1 MSLQT
6 SSFNLSGVLS
16 PPSGSVLSGQCS
28 LWSLWGQGCG
38 STSSPTTFSL
48 YEYFY
53 SVRARWRSPR
63 TLALMTLVFSPYFLL
78 LFRYSGPPSGSS
90 AFAGQG
96 SLRSPTTFYSN
107 DDLEFGSSVLQSSCT
122 RPPSGH
128 ERILLGPGSLR
139 SPITFY
145 SYEYFLGL
153 VGSLRSPI
161 TYYSYDSSC
170 GLVCP
175 THECYRCS
183 VRVGIVKNKLNR

>member
-6 SSFNLSGVLS
+6 SSFNSSGILF

-28 LWSLWGQGCG
+28 LWSLWGHGCG

-63 TLALMTLVFSPYFLL
+63 TLALMTLVFSPSYLL
-78 LFRYSGPPSGSS
+78 LLRYSGPPSGVECFYRSRLTP
-90 AFAGQG
+90 FAHN
-96 SLRSPTTFYSN
+96 LFSN

-128 ERILLGPGSLR
+128 ERISFRSWLASLAYN
-139 SPITFY
+139 PI
-145 SYEYFLGL
+145 SYEIF
-153 VGSLRSPI
+153 
-161 TYYSYDSSC
+161 
-170 GLVCP
+170 
-175 THECYRCS
+175 
-183 VRVGIVKNKLNR
+183 

>member
-28 LWSLWGQGCG
+28 LWSLWGHGCG

-96 SLRSPTTFYSN
+96 SLRSPTTFFLMMIWS
-107 DDLEFGSSVLQSSCT
+107 
-122 RPPSGH
+122 
-128 ERILLGPGSLR
+128 
-139 SPITFY
+139 
-145 SYEYFLGL
+145 LGL
-153 VGSLRSPI
+153 L
-161 TYYSYDSSC
+161 YYSHHAPVPLRGTSAFFQV
-170 GLVCP
+170 LA
-175 THECYRCS
+175 RFA
-183 VRVGIVKNKLNR
+183 RL